1 MVCSNV
7 IHEGLL
13 LIMFW
18 QSEPMSAA
26 GEGTSSQVHQS
37 ADDKHKQYLGTAV
50 DAIPI
55 DIKLVV
61 DKHSLPEGVAQQH
74 VIAFC
79 SLYKEH
85 CEVGG
90 IKSVRL
96 QIVKH
101 WLT

>member
-1 MVCSNV
+1 
-7 IHEGLL
+7 
-13 LIMFW
+13 
-18 QSEPMSAA
+18 MSAA
-26 GEGTSSQVHQS
+26 GEGTSSQGHQS

-74 VIAFC
+74 VTAFC

-96 QIVKH
+96 QIVEH